1 MKKII
6 PAFIFFVGCS
16 WATPAMAAKR
26 RSIEVKVE
34 VTEVDQMKAS
44 QLGIKWPE
52 TVVLSE
58 NGAAG
63 VVSVGAIARTTAL
76 HADIHLL
83 IEEGAAELLAN
94 PNLITDAGTTATFHA
109 GGELPYMTST
119 NLGATNVEFKRY
131 GVMLSIRPDVVQDS
145 FIRLKIR
152 AALSAPD
159 GTNGVQLSGNTVPAL
174 AEREVTSNVTVS
186 PGMTMTL
193 AGLVQTRKEQI
204 VHGVP
209 ILRRIPI
216 LGALFRWKK
225 SNFRRTTVVV
235 FVTPRFVDL

>member
-1 MKKII
+1 
-6 PAFIFFVGCS
+6 
-16 WATPAMAAKR
+16 
-26 RSIEVKVE
+26 
-34 VTEVDQMKAS
+34 
-44 QLGIKWPE
+44 
-52 TVVLSE
+52 VVLSE

-63 VVSVGAIARTTAL
+63 VVAVGQIERTTAL
-76 HADIHLL
+76 HADIHML

-109 GGELPYMTST
+109 GGQLPYMTST
-119 NLGATNVEFKRY
+119 NLGATNVEFKPY
-131 GVMLSIRPDVVQDS
+131 GVLLNVRPDVVDGS

-174 AEREVTSNVTVS
+174 SEREVTSNVTVS

-193 AGLVQTRKEQI
+193 AGLVQTRKEQL
-204 VHGVP
+204 VRGVP
-209 ILRRIPI
+209 FLRRIPL

-235 FVTPRFVDL
+235 FVTPRFVEL